1 MLRSLEK
8 LYGCNGC
15 RMLELSKLDKDAT
28 MCRVEKSFRKGGEE
42 MDFAEWL
49 VAKRKERGWTQNEL
63 AMKSVRLQFT
73 LQIENAPRR

>member
-1 MLRSLEK
+1 
-8 LYGCNGC
+8 
-15 RMLELSKLDKDAT
+15 
-28 MCRVEKSFRKGGEE
+28 